1 MSIFFYS
8 GGMAQCRQMICDAG
22 GIETEFPK
30 GVDIFPHLIRNN
42 LCLFIDEGY
51 LDARLMTPGMGAYE
65 LVSYTSGSFLI
76 GDVFWGKEF
85 SLTHYELI
93 PETRLKGICIPRH
106 LLMTHSEQSY
116 TLWTKLFQMFKELSY
131 IHSVNTV
138 LFHAEKGINRVCN
151 YLWIYDAIRQTGAE
165 LPGITQ
171 EKIVGKTLLSQSQVT
186 RVLSELRQ
194 EGIIDTNYRKVQV
207 RDRETM
213 AQLVSPLCLNPDF
226 MDTII

>member
-1 MSIFFYS
+1 
-8 GGMAQCRQMICDAG
+8 
-22 GIETEFPK
+22 
-30 GVDIFPHLIRNN
+30 
-42 LCLFIDEGY
+42 
-51 LDARLMTPGMGAYE
+51 
-65 LVSYTSGSFLI
+65 
-76 GDVFWGKEF
+76 
-85 SLTHYELI
+85 
-93 PETRLKGICIPRH
+93 
-106 LLMTHSEQSY
+106 
-116 TLWTKLFQMFKELSY
+116 MFKEVSY

-194 EGIIDTNYRKVQV
+194 QGIIDTNYRNVQV
-207 RDRETM
+207 RDREAM

-226 MDTII
+226 METII